1 MAVDAE
7 RYRRARRF
15 TEEEVRR
22 RVANV
27 TLSPTWLDDDRFW
40 FERAGADPAT
50 VLVDC
55 REGTVADLDH
65 PPAPLDRP
73 GRPDGLRSPDR
84 RWELLRRDGNLLA
97 VDLADGTERDLTLDA
112 EPWWDYGGTP
122 DTALTGVTLRRAG
135 LPTPPVAL
143 WSADSTRVV
152 THRID
157 QRRVPPRYL
166 IESAPPGG
174 IAPALHEARVPFPA
188 DAERPS
194 AQLVVLDVT
203 DGGRTEVSGEPLP
216 VNFYAPLEL
225 GWVWWGAGGT
235 TVWFLREDRG
245 ARRLTLCRADT
256 DTGAVHEVIVESSA
270 CYVETHP
277 LLPWPSSV
285 RMAPDD
291 RTVVWPSERDGWRH
305 LYLYDGRN
313 GDLLRQLTS
322 GEWVVRDVLRVDERW
337 VWFTGLG
344 REPGRD
350 PYFRHL
356 YRVALDGGEPE
367 LLTPEDADHAAT
379 LAPSGRYVLDT
390 ASTIAIAPVHRLRR
404 SDGIH
409 VADLATADLSGLE
422 AEGWRRP
429 ERFVV
434 TAADGQT
441 QLYGALFFPSD
452 FDPSDRYPVV
462 DSIYPG
468 PQLIRTP
475 KSFTV
480 DSTVGPDEWPGAWD
494 AQALA
499 ELGFVTMTL
508 DGRGTPLR
516 SRELHLASYGRL
528 GHHALDDHVAAIA
541 ALAGERPW
549 MDRDRIGIC
558 GHSAG
563 GAAAV
568 RGVLEY
574 PGVFKAAVAGSGVHD
589 IRRYLAYWAEKY
601 QGLPGTADLE
611 EANNIDVAQRLERP
625 VLLIHGELDD
635 NVPPANSL
643 ALADALIRADKDVE
657 LVLIPG
663 QNHNCA
669 AHPYY
674 IRRTWEFFVRHL
686 MDSP

>member
-1 MAVDAE
+1 
-7 RYRRARRF
+7 
-15 TEEEVRR
+15 
-22 RVANV
+22 
-27 TLSPTWLDDDRFW
+27 
-40 FERAGADPAT
+40 
-50 VLVDC
+50 
-55 REGTVADLDH
+55 
-65 PPAPLDRP
+65 
-73 GRPDGLRSPDR
+73 
-84 RWELLRRDGNLLA
+84 
-97 VDLADGTERDLTLDA
+97 
-112 EPWWDYGGTP
+112 
-122 DTALTGVTLRRAG
+122 
-135 LPTPPVAL
+135 
-143 WSADSTRVV
+143 
-152 THRID
+152 
-157 QRRVPPRYL
+157 
-166 IESAPPGG
+166 
-174 IAPALHEARVPFPA
+174 
-188 DAERPS
+188 
-194 AQLVVLDVT
+194 
-203 DGGRTEVSGEPLP
+203 VSGEPLP

-390 ASTIAIAPVHRLRR
+390 ASTIAIPPVHRLRR

-452 FDPSDRYPVV
+452 FDPSNRYPVV